1 MSLYQILVICKLL
14 IPKKKI
20 YIYIYIYIYAEL
32 STKVKQQWQEEAVYT
47 VPVTVSTTGVIPHT
61 LHDVLN

>member
-1 MSLYQILVICKLL
+1 MQTAYT
-14 IPKKKI
+14 KKKI